1 MTATTAPTSTRA
13 PVRASGHGWRGFG
26 RLLRV
31 ETTVWLRDF
40 TSVFFGILFPSVL
53 LIGVGYAIP
62 GMTEPM
68 GEPQVAAGS
77 AWFGVPA
84 IAAFVP
90 TVLAMAVGTLAVLSL
105 PVTFATF
112 RDKGVLRRLS
122 TTPMRPQGII
132 VAHLVINVV
141 TSLVG
146 VALAL
151 VVAQATF
158 GLVVPEQILVV
169 VGGLVLG
176 LLSLFS
182 LGMLLAAFLDKPST
196 ANAIGSLVYF
206 PMLFFAGLWTPGPIM
221 PDFVRDFGVYTPMG
235 AAAQAMDAGWFGG
248 DFPLQQYVVMA
259 VWTAVCLP
267 LAVKLFRW
275 T

>member
-1 MTATTAPTSTRA
+1 MTTAVSTAA
-13 PVRASGHGWRGFG
+13 PVRSSGHGWRGFG
-26 RLLRV
+26 RLLRT
-31 ETTVWLRDF
+31 ETAVWLRDF
-40 TSVFFGILFPSVL
+40 SSVFFGVLFPSVL

-62 GMTEPM
+62 GMREPM
-68 GEPQVAAGS
+68 TDVPPGS
-77 AWFGVPA
+77 GWYGVPA
-84 IAAFVP
+84 IATFVP
-90 TVLAMAVGTLAVLSL
+90 TVLAMAIGTLAVLSL

-132 VAHLVINVV
+132 VAHLVINIV
-141 TSLVG
+141 TSLAG

-151 VVAQATF
+151 VVAEMTF
-158 GLVVPEQILVV
+158 GLVVPDQLLVTI
-169 VGGLVLG
+169 GGLLLG
-176 LLSLFS
+176 MVSMFS
-182 LGMLLAAFLDKPST
+182 LGMLLAAFVTKPST

-221 PDFVRDFGVYTPMG
+221 PDIVREVGVYTPMG

-259 VWTAVCLP
+259 VWTVVCVP
-267 LAVKLFRW
+267 IAAKLFRW
-275 T
+275 S